1 METLRIAYDSREQK
15 PVHDLEG
22 REVAKGVFVE
32 YQEAAL
38 SVFDYA
44 LMADLTPTGGKLMTP
59 GWAIERKGLSD
70 LVGSL
75 FSPDNYKRER
85 AKIAR
90 AQSLW
95 GSSGLGNIYVVEGD
109 LEAISKYDFRR
120 FPSGKITPKVLISK
134 INQMRYR
141 YNVQFILCASRRQAE
156 YTIVSLL
163 RQHSKSVQF
172 KNAMKAKIQQTK
184 EKYERCK

>member
-1 METLRIAYDSREQK
+1 METLSIAYDSREQR
-15 PVHDLEG
+15 PVHDLDG
-22 REVAKGVFVE
+22 REIAKGVTVKYE
-32 YQEAAL
+32 EASL

-44 LMADLTPTGGKLMTP
+44 LISDLTPTSGKLMTP
-59 GWAIERKGLSD
+59 GWSIERKGLSD

-75 FSPDNYKRER
+75 FNSANYKREL
-85 AKIAR
+85 AKIER
-90 AQSLW
+90 ANAIW
-95 GSSGLGNIYVVEGD
+95 GNSGLGNIYVVEGD
-109 LEAISKYDFRR
+109 LEAISKYDFSR

-141 YNVQFILCASRRQAE
+141 YNVQFILCASRIQAE

-172 KNAMKAKIQQTK
+172 KNAMKEKAKDTDYANK
-184 EKYERCK
+184 LV

>member
-1 METLRIAYDSREQK
+1 METLRIAYDSREQR

-59 GWAIERKGLSD
+59 GWAIERKGLTD

-75 FSPDNYKRER
+75 FNSDNYKREI

-90 AQSLW
+90 AQAIW
-95 GSSGLGNIYVVEGD
+95 GGSGLGNIYVVEGD
-109 LEAISKYDFRR
+109 LEAISKYDFSR

-141 YNVQFILCASRRQAE
+141 YNVQFILCASRIQAE

-172 KNAMKAKIQQTK
+172 KKAIKEKAKDTSN
-184 EKYERCK
+184 EN